1 MLSTNQSNAATR
13 FNRTDGGRAPISK
26 QAVVGVVAASGNG
39 RAVGSISRRRHRQRA
54 SHHAVISGTL
64 LRQNCARFASHAE
77 GCWPLRRHE
86 KVNSSCCGT
95 DTRSAVQRFLVVRLR
110 DAAAPARFFTP
121 PVDFGREPEGFFAP
135 PLNAF
140 FPPDAADFLA
150 MAGDSFFAAVLDRV
164 FVFVPRVFVLDADRF
179 FAVDAPF
186 RERAVAVRLRASA
199 AARRLEASSPGS
211 AGVSPLEPLV
221 CRALA
226 ADGALGNVDG
236 SAGEVP
242 AGTAWRISNRS
253 RTTLCANF
261 CLLRAWRISSPCR
274 SRPATL

>member
-1 MLSTNQSNAATR
+1 M
-13 FNRTDGGRAPISK
+13 
-26 QAVVGVVAASGNG
+26 
-39 RAVGSISRRRHRQRA
+39 
-54 SHHAVISGTL
+54 
-64 LRQNCARFASHAE
+64 
-77 GCWPLRRHE
+77 
-86 KVNSSCCGT
+86 
-95 DTRSAVQRFLVVRLR
+95 RLR

-121 PVDFGREPEGFFAP
+121 SDDFGREPEDFFAP
-135 PLNAF
+135 PLDAF
-140 FPPDAADFLA
+140 FPPDAADFLTVA
-150 MAGDSFFAAVLDRV
+150 RDSFFAAVLDRV

-211 AGVSPLEPLV
+211 AGVSPLEPLF
-221 CRALA
+221 CPALA

-253 RTTLCANF
+253 RTTLCASF